1 MWLCGC
7 VWLCVRVCVRVCMCV
22 RACACVY
29 VCVRVCTCVR
39 ACGGVCSCAPVC
51 KCLTVAFARVP
62 RAFSFFKQL
71 KLFSS
76 LSLPLSHLHPFF
88 SPPFLFAL
96 SISPAP
102 SPKHLSLSRN
112 KRPPRCK
119 KRLSAE
125 GKNAASWANPSE
137 QASKKTH
144 QSQAALQTT
153 HSSP

>member
-1 MWLCGC
+1 MCVRVVVWLCGC

-29 VCVRVCTCVR
+29 VCACMWWCVY
-39 ACGGVCSCAPVC
+39 VCAPVC

-76 LSLPLSHLHPFF
+76 LSPHSHTYTLSFLHLFCSPFQ
-88 SPPFLFAL
+88 SP
-96 SISPAP
+96 P